1 MDYDRFKNNND
12 TNGIDNDRSLR
23 YDAETRRSTLFNEF
37 NNTKFSNLF
46 LMRVYQ
52 YYISGGFNNIIIKQI
67 TNLLNTIFLVL
78 ITLFLFNCVE
88 YNDII
93 SIKEHSHLAEFINW
107 DKFFK
112 EMGFFSVVCFI
123 MLIGFT
129 AAKLIKLRNSW
140 TKYKSIQYFYNT
152 NLEIND
158 CELNQLKW
166 DDIVVKLGEEAN
178 NTFVNS
184 YTIANQ
190 IMKKDNYIIAM
201 VSNKIIDASGFT
213 KLIET
218 SFIYCIIDHLFDIN
232 NNLRRDIFNSHNK
245 CQLVE
250 HIKRRLKIMAFLYV
264 LFMPFIF
271 IFALFQSMF
280 KYGEKFYKKPELLGL
295 RAWSV
300 GSHWIFREYN
310 EMEHFF
316 KKRLFN
322 SNKFARRYVGTF
334 YATILDIISRFIIF
348 ILSGFLIILII
359 TSVLNENVLL
369 KLYISKN
376 QTVLWYIG
384 VFGSLITVLK
394 MFIQKHSNHNPN
406 ECMAKIIKEIKYLP
420 DTWIENAQKQF
431 IKNQFVEYYPYQ
443 VYIIIKECMSIIMI
457 PYILWK
463 YCENVNNVVSFI
475 INSTVHNEQL
485 GLICYYAV
493 FEEDTSNI
501 QEGNASQDNIQG
513 NLHDNLQGNQQ
524 NKLAQSIIGF
534 KNNNLGHIFNIQTN
548 QIPQTGRMENI
559 GEIDGLNESSII
571 DDDNDDVAIGMIY
584 RNI

>member
-1 MDYDRFKNNND
+1 M
-12 TNGIDNDRSLR
+12 
-23 YDAETRRSTLFNEF
+23 
-37 NNTKFSNLF
+37 
-46 LMRVYQ
+46 
-52 YYISGGFNNIIIKQI
+52 
-67 TNLLNTIFLVL
+67 
-78 ITLFLFNCVE
+78 
-88 YNDII
+88 
-93 SIKEHSHLAEFINW
+93 
-107 DKFFK
+107 
-112 EMGFFSVVCFI
+112 
-123 MLIGFT
+123 
-129 AAKLIKLRNSW
+129 
-140 TKYKSIQYFYNT
+140 
-152 NLEIND
+152 
-158 CELNQLKW
+158 
-166 DDIVVKLGEEAN
+166 
-178 NTFVNS
+178 
-184 YTIANQ
+184 
-190 IMKKDNYIIAM
+190 
-201 VSNKIIDASGFT
+201 
-213 KLIET
+213 
-218 SFIYCIIDHLFDIN
+218 
-232 NNLRRDIFNSHNK
+232 
-245 CQLVE
+245 
-250 HIKRRLKIMAFLYV
+250 
-264 LFMPFIF
+264 
-271 IFALFQSMF
+271 
-280 KYGEKFYKKPELLGL
+280 
-295 RAWSV
+295 
-300 GSHWIFREYN
+300 
-310 EMEHFF
+310 
-316 KKRLFN
+316 
-322 SNKFARRYVGTF
+322 
-334 YATILDIISRFIIF
+334 
-348 ILSGFLIILII
+348 
-359 TSVLNENVLL
+359 LL

-406 ECMAKIIKEIKYLP
+406 ECMAKIIQEIKYLP